1 MNSTD
6 SSLMKQPTILSR
18 RQFVH
23 RAAASAL
30 ALGAFPTL
38 IPSSA
43 LGRDGAIAPNE
54 RITVAVIG
62 TGPQGRGDMGGFLAN
77 ANAQVIAVCDVKKD
91 QLELARK
98 QVNDRYQNQ
107 DCRTYGDFREVLA
120 RKDIDAVLV
129 ATPDHWHVPIGI
141 AAVNAS
147 KDLYLE
153 KPMGLT
159 LAEDQLLRK
168 AVLKR
173 ERIFQFGTQQRS
185 GREFQRAVG
194 LVRNGCIG
202 KLQEIFVWAPA
213 SSPGGS
219 TTPAPVPENINYDLW
234 LGPAPVTPYTAD
246 KCTDNFEA
254 KTWWFTTDYALGWIA
269 GWGVHP
275 LDIALWGHPAMMMG
289 AMEIEGKGLYPKE
302 GACNTAVAWDVNFA
316 FADGVTMHF
325 RGTPNGLK
333 EPTPLTDFDPWSA
346 RFGLKDLGG
355 HGTLFVG
362 SEGWVEVH
370 RGGVRTS
377 PEKLAEE
384 PLPDGGWRSPKS
396 NSHAGNFLECIRTRQ
411 PAICPI
417 EEAVQADALCHL
429 SDIAARLE
437 RKLTFDPKKETF
449 VKDKEANQRLALK
462 PMRKPWTL

>member
-1 MNSTD
+1 MNPNNKL
-6 SSLMKQPTILSR
+6 LMPQTANFSR
-18 RQFVH
+18 RQFI
-23 RAAASAL
+23 RRTAASAL
-30 ALGAFPTL
+30 VLGAFPTI

-43 LGRDGAIAPNE
+43 LGRDGAVAPSQ
-54 RITVAVIG
+54 RITVAAIG
-62 TGPQGRGDMGGFLAN
+62 TGPQGRGDMGGFLGN
-77 ANAQVIAVCDVKKD
+77 KGAQVLAVCDVKKD

-107 DCRTYGDFREVLA
+107 DCRTYGDFQEVLA

-129 ATPDHWHVPIGI
+129 ATPDHWHVPISI
-141 AAVNAS
+141 AAANAG
-147 KDLYLE
+147 KDIYLE

-168 AVLKR
+168 AVLKQK
-173 ERIFQFGTQQRS
+173 RIFQFGTQQRS
-185 GREFQRAVG
+185 SREFQRAVEM
-194 LVRNGCIG
+194 VRNGCLG

-213 SSPGGS
+213 SRPGGS
-219 TTPAPVPENINYDLW
+219 TTPVPVPENINYDLW
-234 LGPAPVTPYTAD
+234 LGPAPATPYTAD
-246 KCTDNFEA
+246 KCSDTWA
-254 KTWWFTTDYALGWIA
+254 KTWWYTSDYALGFIA

-275 LDIALWGHPAMMMG
+275 LDIALWGHPAMMQG
-289 AMEIEGKGLYPKE
+289 AMEIEGRGIYPKE

-316 FADGVTMHF
+316 FADGVKMHF
-325 RGTPNGLK
+325 KGTSSGYK
-333 EPTPLTDFDPWSA
+333 ERTPLLDFSEWSS
-346 RFGLKDLGG
+346 RFGIKDLGG

-370 RGGVRTS
+370 RGGLRAN
-377 PEKLAEE
+377 PEKLAEQT
-384 PLPDGGWRSPKS
+384 LPEGGWRSPKS
-396 NSHAGNFLECIRTRQ
+396 SSHQGNFLESIRTRQ

-449 VKDKEANQRLALK
+449 PKDKEANRRLAL
-462 PMRKPWTL
+462 PPQRRPWRL